1 MTHSN
6 QLTSKPH
13 YPILD
18 GLRGVAAMMV
28 VIMHLFEPHAT
39 GHLDMI
45 VNHGYLAVDFFFL
58 LSGFVIGYAYDD
70 RWSRMS
76 LRNFFQ
82 RRLIR
87 LHPMVVLGSIIG
99 AVCFYFQDSPAFPA
113 IHTVP
118 VWRLIVVMLIG
129 CTLIPIPP
137 GMDIRGWQ
145 EMHPLDGPAWSLF
158 FEYVANILYA
168 LFVRKFSKTLVTI
181 LVVLAGAALIHYTVT
196 GGTGDL
202 IGGWSL
208 DPKQLR
214 IGITRLMYPF
224 FAGLLLFR
232 VTRLRSVKYGFT
244 WCSLLLVAVL
254 AFPRIGDGN
263 HLWQNGLYESACVI
277 LVFPLIVYLGAG
289 GQPAGQ
295 FSARLCK
302 FFGDISYPLYISHYP
317 LIYIYW
323 GYVTSHPGVHYAQAW
338 PRMLATF
345 AGALLLAYGYLKLYD
360 EPVRKWLTEKA
371 GRWRVARTNKPG
383 ELVR

>member
-1 MTHSN
+1 MTSST

-70 RWSRMS
+70 RWSKMS

-87 LHPMVVLGSIIG
+87 LHPMVVLGSVIG
-99 AVCFYFQDSPAFPA
+99 AICFYFQDSPAFPA
-113 IHTVP
+113 IHAVP
-118 VWRLIVVMLIG
+118 VWRLIGVMLIG
-129 CTLIPIPP
+129 CTLIPITP

-168 LFVRKFSKTLVTI
+168 LFVRKFSKTLLTI
-181 LVVLAGAALIHYTVT
+181 LVVLAAAALVHYTVT

-214 IGITRLMYPF
+214 IGITRLMFPF

-232 VTRLRSVKYGFT
+232 VTRLRSIKYGFT
-244 WCSLLLVAVL
+244 WCSLLLIAVL
-254 AFPRIGDGN
+254 AFPRIGDGS
-263 HLWQNGLYESACVI
+263 HLWQNGIYESVCVI

-323 GYVTSHPGVHYAQAW
+323 GYVTSHPGVSIAHAW
-338 PRMLATF
+338 PRMLAIF
-345 AGALLLAYGYLKLYD
+345 AGALVLAYAYLKLYD

-371 GRWRVARTNKPG
+371 SRWRAVRSENPK
-383 ELVR
+383 ELVQ